1 MPRVAG
7 INVVAWLAGAIAI
20 YFIGFIIYGLTLG
33 SVWAQQNAM
42 DHGLVT
48 PEQAS
53 SLTMEQLETMTIPGA
68 LDTTLAMSLGFVISL
83 VTSLGLCI
91 AQGMMKPKSLAE
103 ALRNGFILWLGF
115 AATTLS
121 YNVVYGS
128 FSRVTFGIDML
139 HLFLDYLAASAV
151 IFLLDGKVLSG
162 AQAAAKPA

>member
-1 MPRVAG
+1 MPRIAG
-7 INVVAWLAGAIAI
+7 VNIVAWLVGAITI

-33 SVWAQQNAM
+33 TVWAQQNLM

-53 SLTMEQLETMTIPGA
+53 SITMEQLQTMTIPGA

-83 VTSLGLCI
+83 VTALGLCVV
-91 AQGMMKPKSLAE
+91 QGIMKPKSLAE

-128 FSRVTFGIDML
+128 FSRITFAIDLL
-139 HLFLDYLAASAV
+139 HLFLDFLAASAV
-151 IFLLDGKVLSG
+151 IFLLDGKALSG
-162 AQAAAKPA
+162 APAAAKPA